1 MPELSDFERAWLLLL
16 LALWAVQLGGGFL
29 RGRLNAEGT
38 HRIPRPLR
46 MGSSLTL
53 VIAAVS
59 WWLLLDAGPLRDLA
73 LLVALGMTAGF
84 VGDLFMAQLIVRGP
98 LSVLGGMGMFGLG
111 HVLYIGGL
119 LRYADVT
126 GLDDSAARWG
136 ALVVALLIGAVSWWR
151 VVYRGAS
158 ERSALHMVALPYA
171 LLLAAT
177 FGVGSGLALQSAEF
191 MPLALGA
198 ALFLTSDLL
207 IAAQMFSGL
216 HFRGIGDVI
225 WLTYGPAQMLIV
237 YALPFSALF

>member
-1 MPELSDFERAWLLLL
+1 MPELSGLERGWLFLL

-29 RGRLNAEGT
+29 RGRLNAEET

-59 WWLLLDAGPLRDLA
+59 WWLLLDTGPVRELA
-73 LLVALGMTAGF
+73 LWIALGMAAGF
-84 VGDLFMAQLIVRGP
+84 AGDLFMAQLIVRGQAA
-98 LSVLGGMGMFGLG
+98 VLGGMGMFGLG
-111 HVLYIGGL
+111 HVLYIVGL
-119 LRYADVT
+119 LRYASIT

-136 ALVVALLIGAVSWWR
+136 ALAVALLIGALTWWR

-158 ERSALHMVALPYA
+158 SRGPLPLVALPYA

-177 FGVGSGLALQSAEF
+177 LGVGAGLALQATEF
-191 MPLALGA
+191 IPLALGA
-198 ALFLTSDLL
+198 ALFLFSDLV
-207 IAAQMFSGL
+207 IAAQIFGGL

-225 WLTYGPAQMLIV
+225 WLTYGPGQMLIV
-237 YALPFSALF
+237 YALPLSALL